1 MSDAEIVRKAL
12 EELRWACP
20 EHAAF
25 PAIDRLAKDA
35 ERIDWLS
42 KNEIVQQE
50 VGSSGWTL
58 PEKAFRS
65 AIDEHMEKR

>member
-35 ERIDWLS
+35 ERLEHAMGVMQITADGCRC
-42 KNEIVQQE
+42 
-50 VGSSGWTL
+50 GSTVRVYDTRG
-58 PEKAFRS
+58 